1 MRVGGSIKKLSA
13 LLLSL
18 VLLFCAATAAHAATP
33 PLSVWIDGKQ
43 VQFGDQQPY
52 KMNGTT
58 LVPVRML
65 LEQLD
70 FELGWNEQ
78 SRVITASSQNTILTL
93 QVDHKTAFV
102 NGSPKELAVA
112 PQILK
117 KVSYVPI
124 RFIIEEVGLTID
136 WDKATNAVA
145 IDTVVKSKAFM
156 WEVEKNGNTVYMLGS
171 IHVANKNMYPLRDV
185 IEDAFQ
191 SSDYLAVEIDGTS
204 EDTDINALLDEL
216 GTYRDGSTLKNH
228 VSAETYGEVVELLA
242 TLELKP
248 DALDKYKP
256 WFASLLLSS
265 LGSESS
271 EYDSALGIDN
281 YFMDKALKREVPIIE
296 LESYRLQY
304 EMFDGF
310 SPQLQE
316 AYLLGSVY
324 SFYSEE
330 DSVGDLSEMWVKGD
344 LDTLSQMADDTSG
357 NEEYYNAMLKNRN
370 IAMVDKID
378 GFLKGTD
385 QKTYFVVVGALHM
398 AGKDG
403 FVSLLEQK
411 GYTVNRL

>member
-1 MRVGGSIKKLSA
+1 MKKLSA
-13 LLLSL
+13 LFLSL
-18 VLLFCAATAAHAATP
+18 VLLFCAATAANAATP

-43 VQFGDQQPY
+43 VQFGEQQPY
-52 KMNGTT
+52 KIEGTT

-78 SRVITASSQNTILTL
+78 SRVITASSKKTTLTL
-93 QVDHKTAFV
+93 QIDHKTAYV
-102 NGSPKELAVA
+102 NGTPKELAVA
-112 PQILK
+112 PQIVK

-145 IDTVVKSKAFM
+145 IDTAVKSKGFM
-156 WEVEKNGNTVYMLGS
+156 WQVEKNGNTVYLLGS
-171 IHVANKNMYPLRDV
+171 IHVANEAMYPLRDV
-185 IEDAFQ
+185 IEEAFQ
-191 SSDYLAVEIDGTS
+191 ASDYLAVEIDGTN
-204 EDTDINALLDEL
+204 EEADVGAILDEL
-216 GTYRDGSTLKNH
+216 GVYRDGTTLKNH
-228 VSAETYGEVVELLA
+228 VSAETYAEVVELLTA
-242 TLELKP
+242 LELKP

-271 EYDSALGIDN
+271 EYEAELGIDN
-281 YFMDKALKREVPIIE
+281 YFMDKALKRQIPIME

-310 SPQLQE
+310 SPELQE
-316 AYLLGSVY
+316 GYLLGTIY
-324 SFYSEE
+324 NFYSEE
-330 DSVGDLSEMWVKGD
+330 DGVDNLSEMWVTGD
-344 LDTLSQMADDTSG
+344 LDTLSKMANDSSG

-403 FVSLLEQK
+403 LVTLLEQK
-411 GYTVNRL
+411 GYVVNRL